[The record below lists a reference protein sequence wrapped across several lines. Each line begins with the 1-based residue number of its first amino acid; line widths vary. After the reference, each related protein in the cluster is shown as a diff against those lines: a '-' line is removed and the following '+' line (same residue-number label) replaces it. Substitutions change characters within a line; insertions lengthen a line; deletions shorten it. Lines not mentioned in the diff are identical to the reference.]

1 MPWVW
6 RGLMVKKPGA
16 MTCVRRCKG
25 LASVRDIRVPHVQ
38 KMQQGKSRKDFQ
50 LYKFIAF
57 ASLFCISK
65 CSFLVLF
72 IQIDLDI
79 FISNINK

>member
-1 MPWVW
+1 MKNALNMKRPD
-6 RGLMVKKPGA
+6 GEKPG
-16 MTCVRRCKG
+16 VRCRKN
-25 LASVRDIRVPHVQ
+25 LASVHDIHVPHVH

-50 LYKFIAF
+50 IYKFIAF
-57 ASLFCISK
+57 ASWFCISK

-79 FISNINK
+79 FISKINK